1 MVLKIKG
8 EYYLTR
14 AEAVSYVLQGYKA
27 KWCFARWSGGEIALS
42 FETKG
47 GNRKRLLLCAYK
59 TKQSKTVR
67 IRKVE
72 IDVFFTGRT

>member
-27 KWCFARWSGGEIALS
+27 KWCFARWSGEEVALS
-42 FETKG
+42 YETKEG
-47 GNRKRLLLCAYK
+47 LRQRVLISAYK

-67 IRKVE
+67 VRKFD
-72 IDVFFTGRT
+72 IDSNFTG

>member
-1 MVLKIKG
+1 VLKIKG

-27 KWCFARWSGGEIALS
+27 KWCFARWSGEEVALS
-42 FETKG
+42 YETKEG
-47 GNRKRLLLCAYK
+47 LRQRILISAYK

-67 IRKVE
+67 IRKFD
-72 IDVFFTGRT
+72 IDSNFTG

>member
-27 KWCFARWSGGEIALS
+27 KWCFARWRGEEIALS
-42 FETKG
+42 FESKDG
-47 GNRKRLLLCAYK
+47 YRQRVLLCAYK
-59 TKQSKTVR
+59 TKHSKTVR
-67 IRKVE
+67 IRKFE
-72 IDVFFTGRT
+72 IDGFFTGRS

>member
-27 KWCFARWSGGEIALS
+27 KWCFARWSGEEVALS
-42 FETKG
+42 YETKEG
-47 GNRKRLLLCAYK
+47 LRQRILISAYK

-67 IRKVE
+67 IRKFD
-72 IDVFFTGRT
+72 IDSNFTG

>member
-27 KWCFARWSGGEIALS
+27 KWCFARWSGEEVALS
-42 FETKG
+42 YETKEG
-47 GNRKRLLLCAYK
+47 LRQRILISAYK
-59 TKQSKTVR
+59 TRQSKTVR
-67 IRKVE
+67 VRKF
-72 IDVFFTGRT
+72 DVDSNFTG

>member
-27 KWCFARWSGGEIALS
+27 KWCFARWSGEEVALS
-42 FETKG
+42 YETKEG
-47 GNRKRLLLCAYK
+47 LRQRILISAYK
-59 TKQSKTVR
+59 TRQSKTVR
-67 IRKVE
+67 VRKFD
-72 IDVFFTGRT
+72 IDINFTG

>member
-27 KWCFARWSGGEIALS
+27 KWCFARCSGEEVALS
-42 FETKG
+42 YETKEG
-47 GNRKRLLLCAYK
+47 LRQRILISAYK

-67 IRKVE
+67 IRKFD
-72 IDVFFTGRT
+72 IDSNFTG

>member
-1 MVLKIKG
+1 VVLKIKG

-27 KWCFARWSGGEIALS
+27 KWCFARWSGEEVALS
-42 FETKG
+42 YETKEG
-47 GNRKRLLLCAYK
+47 LRQRILISAYK

-67 IRKVE
+67 VRKF
-72 IDVFFTGRT
+72 DVDSNFTG

>member
-27 KWCFARWSGGEIALS
+27 KWCFARWSGEEVALS
-42 FETKG
+42 YETKEG
-47 GNRKRLLLCAYK
+47 LRQRILISAYK

-67 IRKVE
+67 VRKF
-72 IDVFFTGRT
+72 DVDSNFTG

>member
-27 KWCFARWSGGEIALS
+27 KWCFARWSGEEVALS
-42 FETKG
+42 YETKEG
-47 GNRKRLLLCAYK
+47 LRQRILISAYK
-59 TKQSKTVR
+59 TRQSKTVR
-67 IRKVE
+67 VRKFD
-72 IDVFFTGRT
+72 IDSNFTG

>member
-1 MVLKIKG
+1 VVLKIKE

-42 FETKG
+42 FESMD
-47 GNRKRLLLCAYK
+47 GNRQRLLLTAYK

-72 IDVFFTGRT
+72 IDGFFTGRT

>member
-1 MVLKIKG
+1 VVLKIKG

-27 KWCFARWSGGEIALS
+27 KWCFARWSGEEVALS
-42 FETKG
+42 YETKEG
-47 GNRKRLLLCAYK
+47 LRQRVLISAYK

-67 IRKVE
+67 IRKFD
-72 IDVFFTGRT
+72 IDSNFTG

>member
-1 MVLKIKG
+1 VVLKIKG

-27 KWCFARWSGGEIALS
+27 KWCFARWSGEEVALS
-42 FETKG
+42 YETKEG
-47 GNRKRLLLCAYK
+47 LRQRILISAYK

-67 IRKVE
+67 IRKFD
-72 IDVFFTGRT
+72 IDSNFTG

>member
-27 KWCFARWSGGEIALS
+27 KWCFARWRGGDIALS
-42 FETKG
+42 FESKDG
-47 GNRKRLLLCAYK
+47 DRQRLLLSAYK

-67 IRKVE
+67 IRKFE
-72 IDVFFTGRT
+72 IDGYFTG

>member
-27 KWCFARWSGGEIALS
+27 KWCFARWSGEEVALS
-42 FETKG
+42 YETKEG
-47 GNRKRLLLCAYK
+47 LRQRILISAYK

-67 IRKVE
+67 VRKFD
-72 IDVFFTGRT
+72 IDSNFTG

>member
-27 KWCFARWSGGEIALS
+27 KWCFARWSGEEVALS
-42 FETKG
+42 YETKEG
-47 GNRKRLLLCAYK
+47 LRQRILISAYK

-67 IRKVE
+67 VRKF
-72 IDVFFTGRT
+72 DVDSNLTG

>member
-27 KWCFARWSGGEIALS
+27 KWCFTRWSGEEVALS
-42 FETKG
+42 YETKEG
-47 GNRKRLLLCAYK
+47 LRQRILISAYK

-67 IRKVE
+67 IRKFD
-72 IDVFFTGRT
+72 IDSNFTG

>member
-1 MVLKIKG
+1 MVLKING

-27 KWCFARWSGGEIALS
+27 KWCFARWSGEEVALS
-42 FETKG
+42 YETKEG
-47 GNRKRLLLCAYK
+47 LRQRILISAYK

-67 IRKVE
+67 IRKFD
-72 IDVFFTGRT
+72 IDSNFTG

>member
-1 MVLKIKG
+1 MVLKING

-27 KWCFARWSGGEIALS
+27 KWCFARWSGEEVALS
-42 FETKG
+42 YETKEG
-47 GNRKRLLLCAYK
+47 LRQRLLISAYK

-67 IRKVE
+67 VRKFD
-72 IDVFFTGRT
+72 IDSNFTG

>member
-27 KWCFARWSGGEIALS
+27 KWCFARWRGGEIALS
-42 FETKG
+42 FESKDG
-47 GNRKRLLLCAYK
+47 DRQRLLLSAYK

-67 IRKVE
+67 IRKFD
-72 IDVFFTGRT
+72 IDDFFTVIT